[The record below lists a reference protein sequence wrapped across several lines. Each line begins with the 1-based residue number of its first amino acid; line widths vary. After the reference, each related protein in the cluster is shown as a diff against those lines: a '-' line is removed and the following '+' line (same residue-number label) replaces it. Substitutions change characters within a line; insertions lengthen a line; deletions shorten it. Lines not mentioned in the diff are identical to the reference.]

1 MSLSLSTLG
10 RFALVLAPAAL
21 TVACVVDSTPQ
32 PQTSWAGGAVEID
45 AGATAPSP
53 EDGGPSGHPILALV
67 DTNQTMN
74 ATPGEG
80 LGVFVEYDSG
90 GNWNVWWSCGP
101 EQDGT
106 DPPCQFDVK
115 ISVASGTITQP
126 ATRGFLATDTF
137 TASGSQI
144 EGVTT
149 TTTAFD
155 GVTFQTAPGAVIT
168 LSAAVGGVYG
178 PFIFFV
184 EQGKVDDGA
193 SGLVTDPVLLQGT
206 NP

>member
-1 MSLSLSTLG
+1 MSLSLSTLC
-10 RFALVLAPAAL
+10 RFALVLAPVVVA
-21 TVACVVDSTPQ
+21 VACTVDSTPLEI
-32 PQTSWAGGAVEID
+32 SMAGGPGEPMD
-45 AGATAPSP
+45 AGA
-53 EDGGPSGHPILALV
+53 PSGDDGSASAHPILALV

-74 ATPGEG
+74 ATPGQG
-80 LGVFVEYDSG
+80 LGVFVEYDAG

-115 ISVASGTITQP
+115 ISVASGAIGAP
-126 ATRGFLATDTF
+126 ATRGFLASDTF
-137 TASGSQI
+137 TASGTAL
-144 EGVTT
+144 EAATV

-168 LSAAVGGVYG
+168 LRASVGGVYG
-178 PFIFFV
+178 QFIFFV

-193 SGLVTDPVLLQGT
+193 SGLVTNPVMLQGST
-206 NP
+206 P